1 MHGRR
6 PVDGLSARDLFR
18 HRNRDHRW
26 RFRVDHRHLLA
37 GVPSRFKKWLAT
49 ATKREKTEEDHQV
62 DRFLF
67 GVLIL
72 IISLILIGNEEK

>member
-1 MHGRR
+1 M
-6 PVDGLSARDLFR
+6 
-18 HRNRDHRW
+18 
-26 RFRVDHRHLLA
+26 DHRHLLA

-67 GVLIL
+67 DVLIL
-72 IISLILIGNEEK
+72 IISLILIGNEEKVIVWMSEKMPFLYDLYVFMFGMPVFG